1 MLVYLNYKTTNIK
14 VPTSVM
20 GKLVGSMCCIS
31 GIFVISLPI
40 PIIVGTFAESYK
52 ENKTRKRELRKK
64 SIIQSTRKK
73 LERIALNASKKSL
86 KADLPS

>member
-1 MLVYLNYKTTNIK
+1 
-14 VPTSVM
+14 M

-52 ENKTRKRELRKK
+52 ENKTRERELRKK
-64 SIIQSTRKK
+64 LLIQSTRKT
-73 LERIALNASKKSL
+73 LAFFHPYCNGGGGGERRQVS
-86 KADLPS
+86 D